1 MQGHGI
7 SRIFAFLINFE
18 LLELLKGGEKMPEKE
33 LPRNYQVME
42 SEHPR
47 LMKAVSELGI
57 AARSEGPLDEK
68 TVELIQMAAAAAL
81 RLEGAVHSHA
91 RRALKAGASRE
102 EIHHALVVLTS
113 TMGFPSVAA
122 AMSWARDITD

>member
-1 MQGHGI
+1 M
-7 SRIFAFLINFE
+7 SE
-18 LLELLKGGEKMPEKE
+18 KKMPK
-33 LPRNYQVME
+33 NYQAME
-42 SEHPR
+42 SEHPE
-47 LMKAVSELGI
+47 LMKAVSELGR
-57 AARSEGPLDEK
+57 ATRAEGPLEAK

-91 RRALKAGASRE
+91 RRALKEGASRD

>member
-1 MQGHGI
+1 M
-7 SRIFAFLINFE
+7 SE
-18 LLELLKGGEKMPEKE
+18 KKMPK
-33 LPRNYQVME
+33 NYQAME
-42 SEHPR
+42 SEHPE
-47 LMKAVSELGI
+47 LMKAVSELGR
-57 AARSEGPLDEK
+57 ATRAEDPLEAK

-91 RRALKAGASRE
+91 RRALKEGASRD

>member
-1 MQGHGI
+1 MSKQ
-7 SRIFAFLINFE
+7 
-18 LLELLKGGEKMPEKE
+18 E
-33 LPRNYQVME
+33 LPKNYRLME
-42 SEHPR
+42 SDHPG
-47 LMKAVSELGI
+47 LMEAVSELGR
-57 AARSEGPLDEK
+57 ATRKEGPLDEK

-102 EIHHALVVLTS
+102 EIHHALIVLTS

-122 AMSWARDITD
+122 AMSWIRDITD

>member
-1 MQGHGI
+1 M
-7 SRIFAFLINFE
+7 A
-18 LLELLKGGEKMPEKE
+18 EKE
-33 LPRNYQVME
+33 MPKNYQVME

-47 LMKAVSELGI
+47 LMKAVSELGQ
-57 AARSEGPLDEK
+57 AARAEGPLDGK

-91 RRALKAGASRE
+91 RRALKSGASRE

>member
-1 MQGHGI
+1 M
-7 SRIFAFLINFE
+7 S
-18 LLELLKGGEKMPEKE
+18 EKAMPK
-33 LPRNYQVME
+33 NYQIME
-42 SEHPR
+42 SEHPG
-47 LMKAVSELGI
+47 LMKAVSELGR
-57 AARSEGPLDEK
+57 AARAEGPLDAK

-91 RRALKAGASRE
+91 RRALKEGASRE

-113 TMGFPSVAA
+113 TMGFPPVAA